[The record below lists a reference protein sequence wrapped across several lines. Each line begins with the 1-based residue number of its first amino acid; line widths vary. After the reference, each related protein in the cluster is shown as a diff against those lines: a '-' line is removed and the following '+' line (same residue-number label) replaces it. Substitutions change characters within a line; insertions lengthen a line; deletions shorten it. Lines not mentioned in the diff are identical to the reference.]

1 MKRLDYKLEGDL
13 LIKAFPK
20 HRIDKR
26 RELLIIMLET
36 IRYILIADK
45 IDSNDTAQDRFV
57 VYVDD
62 MQRLFFFSS
71 KKYYS
76 IVLPFTLKID
86 KGIIEF
92 YHKNMNID
100 AEIVSNTI
108 MLLNSDVYNSQS
120 CWDFITPI
128 YDLEERNTNFWVFFS
143 HLLNCDLGYLRF
155 DEDENGF
162 QEAQKR
168 GIPNMHP
175 KHHLDINFANS
186 STFKNGLSKK
196 ISQQDFIDIVDNK
209 KNRWE
214 LIPK

>member
-1 MKRLDYKLEGDL
+1 M

-20 HRIDKR
+20 HRIDER

-45 IDSNDTAQDRFV
+45 IDSNDTAQDRLV

-162 QEAQKR
+162 QEAQKQ

-175 KHHLDINFANS
+175 KHHLDINFSNS

-196 ISQQDFIDIVDNK
+196 N
-209 KNRWE
+209 
-214 LIPK
+214 